1 MAPRRAKP
9 TGKPSFFNAT
19 ALEKFVVGRG
29 FQAVHASRLW
39 RVVVRAL
46 REVDVPDAS
55 TRGEALERLVWAKA
69 LALCADAR
77 QKLPRAAV
85 ELASQN
91 FLLFAS
97 TADAFEESKD
107 GDTTKL
113 VLRLRDGHRVEAVAM
128 RHGSRTTVCV
138 SSQVGCAMGCQFCA
152 TGTMGIIGDLDASE
166 I

>member
-55 TRGEALERLVWAKA
+55 TRGEALERLS
-69 LALCADAR
+69 LI
-77 QKLPRAAV
+77 
-85 ELASQN
+85 
-91 FLLFAS
+91 
-97 TADAFEESKD
+97 
-107 GDTTKL
+107 
-113 VLRLRDGHRVEAVAM
+113 H
-128 RHGSRTTVCV
+128 
-138 SSQVGCAMGCQFCA
+138 
-152 TGTMGIIGDLDASE
+152 I
-166 I
+166 